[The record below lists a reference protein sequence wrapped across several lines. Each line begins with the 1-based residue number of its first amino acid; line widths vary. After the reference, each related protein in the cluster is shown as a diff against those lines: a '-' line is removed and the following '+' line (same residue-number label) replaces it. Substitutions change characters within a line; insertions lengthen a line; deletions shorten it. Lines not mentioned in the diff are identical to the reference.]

1 MRVAAGREPSPSE
14 AAVDSQSVETATMI
28 SQEVGYDVGKKIHG
42 RKRHLTVDLLG
53 LVLRVLVTSAS
64 LPERQG
70 ARQVLKR
77 VHDTGNRVKR
87 LHTIWM
93 DGGYRGEE
101 FMRWVMDM
109 FRWIVEI
116 VLRPLEKKGFVHL
129 PKRWVVERTFGWLN
143 WCRRLSKDYE
153 RLPETSETFI
163 YIAMI
168 RIMLLTSSLLL
179 TTEVAYAVESAPVTL
194 VQAFGWDPAKAAYKI
209 LIQSRNGNQYFVWYS
224 NLIGA
229 KVGSVITLTYE
240 GSGSSMYFYKLI
252 NTGNGKESSV
262 LRYLKAN

>member
-1 MRVAAGREPSPSE
+1 MVRGLRFTINLCLWVRVAAGHDPSPSQ
-14 AAVDSQSVETATMI
+14 AVVDSQSVETATMI
-28 SQEVGYDVGKKIHG
+28 SLEVGYDAGKKIHG

-70 ARQVLKR
+70 AKVVLKR
-77 VHDTGNRVKR
+77 VHNTGNHVKR
-87 LHTIWM
+87 LNTIWM

-116 VLRPLEKKGFVHL
+116 VLRPLEKKGFTIL

-168 RIMLLTSSLLL
+168 RLMVRRL
-179 TTEVAYAVESAPVTL
+179 A
-194 VQAFGWDPAKAAYKI
+194 
-209 LIQSRNGNQYFVWYS
+209 
-224 NLIGA
+224 
-229 KVGSVITLTYE
+229 
-240 GSGSSMYFYKLI
+240 
-252 NTGNGKESSV
+252 
-262 LRYLKAN
+262 

>member
-1 MRVAAGREPSPSE
+1 MTKAYRSNLTWEQWELISALFPEAKTGGRPRTIVSYAVVNAILYVLCEGCTWRGLPGDFPPWQTVYGYFRAWHHDGTWLKVHDKLYQWVRVAAGREPSPSE

-28 SQEVGYDVGKKIHG
+28 HEDVGYDAGKKIHG

-64 LPERQG
+64 TPERTG
-70 ARQVLKR
+70 AKKVLKR
-77 VHDTGNRVKR
+77 VHGMGNRVNR

-93 DGGYRGEE
+93 DGGYRGLD
-101 FMRWVMDM
+101 FMHWVIDM

-153 RLPETSETFI
+153 RLSETSETFI

-168 RIMLLTSSLLL
+168 RIMVRRL
-179 TTEVAYAVESAPVTL
+179 A
-194 VQAFGWDPAKAAYKI
+194 
-209 LIQSRNGNQYFVWYS
+209 
-224 NLIGA
+224 
-229 KVGSVITLTYE
+229 
-240 GSGSSMYFYKLI
+240 
-252 NTGNGKESSV
+252 
-262 LRYLKAN
+262 

>member
-1 MRVAAGREPSPSE
+1 MSKAYPSNLTWEQWELIAEEFPSAKFGGRPRSVAIYAVVNAILYVLCQGCTWRGLPGDFPPWQTVYGYFWRWSQDGTWLKIHDKLYQWVRVAAGREPSPSE

-28 SQEVGYDVGKKIHG
+28 SQDVGYDAGKKIHG
-42 RKRHLTVDLLG
+42 RKRHLSVDMLG

-64 LPERQG
+64 LPEREG
-70 ARQVLKR
+70 AKKVLHR
-77 VHDTGNRVKR
+77 VHNTQNQVKR
-87 LHTIWM
+87 LNTIWM

-109 FRWIVEI
+109 FRWIVTI

-163 YIAMI
+163 YVAMI
-168 RIMLLTSSLLL
+168 RLMVRRL
-179 TTEVAYAVESAPVTL
+179 A
-194 VQAFGWDPAKAAYKI
+194 
-209 LIQSRNGNQYFVWYS
+209 
-224 NLIGA
+224 
-229 KVGSVITLTYE
+229 
-240 GSGSSMYFYKLI
+240 
-252 NTGNGKESSV
+252 
-262 LRYLKAN
+262 

>member
-1 MRVAAGREPSPSE
+1 MTKAYPSNLTWEQWELISDLFPEAKTGGRPRNTVMYTVVNAILYVLCEGCSWRGLPGDFPPWQTVYGYFRAWRLDGTWLKVHDKLYQWVRVAAGREASPSE

-28 SQEVGYDVGKKIHG
+28 YQEVGYDAGKKVHG

-64 LPERQG
+64 IPERQG
-70 ARQVLKR
+70 AKKVLEQ
-77 VHDTGNRVKR
+77 VHDMGSKVKR

-101 FMRWVMDM
+101 FARWVIDT

-153 RLPETSETFI
+153 HLPETSETFI

-168 RIMLLTSSLLL
+168 RIMVRRL
-179 TTEVAYAVESAPVTL
+179 A
-194 VQAFGWDPAKAAYKI
+194 
-209 LIQSRNGNQYFVWYS
+209 
-224 NLIGA
+224 
-229 KVGSVITLTYE
+229 
-240 GSGSSMYFYKLI
+240 
-252 NTGNGKESSV
+252 
-262 LRYLKAN
+262 

>member
-1 MRVAAGREPSPSE
+1 MTKAYPNNLTWEQWELIVDLFPEAKPGGRPRSIAMYAVVNAILYVLCQGCTWRALPGDFPAWSTVYGYFRRWRQDGTWLKVHDKLYQWVRVAAGREPSPSE

-28 SQEVGYDVGKKIHG
+28 YQEVGYDAGKKIHG

-64 LPERQG
+64 IPERAG
-70 ARQVLKR
+70 AKEVLKR
-77 VHDTGNRVKR
+77 VHHLGSVNR

-93 DGGYRGEE
+93 DGGYRGDE
-101 FMRWVMDM
+101 FKCWVMDM

-153 RLPETSETFI
+153 HLPETSEAFI

-168 RIMLLTSSLLL
+168 RIMVRRL
-179 TTEVAYAVESAPVTL
+179 A
-194 VQAFGWDPAKAAYKI
+194 
-209 LIQSRNGNQYFVWYS
+209 
-224 NLIGA
+224 
-229 KVGSVITLTYE
+229 
-240 GSGSSMYFYKLI
+240 
-252 NTGNGKESSV
+252 
-262 LRYLKAN
+262 